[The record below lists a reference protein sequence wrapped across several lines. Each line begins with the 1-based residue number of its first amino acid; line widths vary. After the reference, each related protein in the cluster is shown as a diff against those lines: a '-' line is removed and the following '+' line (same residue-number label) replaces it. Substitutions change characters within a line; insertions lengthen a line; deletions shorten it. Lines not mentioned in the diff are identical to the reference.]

1 MNMKYLLSTFVL
13 GLAILFIA
21 CEPECDPSKDEFVGD
36 ESFTVEYKTTDGQN
50 YLNSIY
56 NLAEVVVFLDTAG
69 GADPNPKYELI
80 EPGYKDGK
88 FGPFGFTERYLNQ
101 ARNQVNSALLF
112 GEPFRFDYYFKKDT
126 YGVDT
131 LTVEFTLGVTNCN
144 TFWQTLN
151 YYLNGELLPEYTNQ
165 QQAAIVITE

>member
-13 GLAILFIA
+13 GLAILFTA

-36 ESFTVEYKTTDGQN
+36 EFFTVEYKTTDGQN

-56 NLAEVVVFLDTAG
+56 NLSEVVVFLDTAG
-69 GADPNPKYELI
+69 GSDPNPKYELI

-101 ARNQVNSALLF
+101 ARNEVNSALLY

-126 YGVDT
+126 WTTVKVTVDGRRW
-131 LTVEFTLGVTNCN
+131 TVARSSLDGTN
-144 TFWQTLN
+144 TTI
-151 YYLNGELLPEYTNQ
+151 YP
-165 QQAAIVITE
+165 